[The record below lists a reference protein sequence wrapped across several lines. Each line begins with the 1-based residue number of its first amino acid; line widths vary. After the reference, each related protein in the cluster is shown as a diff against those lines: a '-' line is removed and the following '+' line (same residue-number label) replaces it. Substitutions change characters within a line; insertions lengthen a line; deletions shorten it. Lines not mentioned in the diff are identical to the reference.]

1 MKDTVKCSPSVVT
14 YIIELDV
21 QFNTHT
27 QYVTVTRKLEEL
39 HSCCF
44 PYPGTHLDMG
54 NQNYHSAAE
63 LQTWEKLELI
73 FFAGL
78 THSLTG
84 CHMTGHMHFLI
95 GHMVGHMHSLMG
107 YMFGHIQSITGHTI
121 SYMLVSHLPSLVHV
135 PHTLLQLVTV
145 IHMLVT
151 CNILGTNR
159 HTWCWVLQHTPPRHS

>member
-1 MKDTVKCSPSVVT
+1 
-14 YIIELDV
+14 
-21 QFNTHT
+21 
-27 QYVTVTRKLEEL
+27 
-39 HSCCF
+39 
-44 PYPGTHLDMG
+44 MG
-54 NQNYHSAAE
+54 NQNYHSAPE

-107 YMFGHIQSITGHTI
+107 YMFGHIQSITGHMI

-135 PHTLLQLVTV
+135 PHTLLLVTV

-151 CNILGTNR
+151 CNILGTNQ
-159 HTWCWVLQHTPPRHS
+159 HTWYWVLQHTPPRHS